1 MDIKQVLQA
10 RTNRNS
16 RLSRPFRIFFDTFEQ
31 CTSAAN
37 SILEGEC
44 DPRFSP
50 ILERS
55 AVISAVTS
63 IEVFYRDMLDFLF
76 WYCSPLFF
84 EPHLKAI
91 HPEKY
96 DIVQVLEI
104 IQHEIHPLEIVSS
117 SQSFQNV
124 GQIDKVFSLFIGKSI
139 WSSILELQ
147 VRVNKT
153 PEKTDETWEEVRWS
167 QDDLAGLK
175 STFDLRHELVH
186 NPARR
191 NFITS
196 EVIDNLWKSAHML
209 FGSEVILNKVIEG
222 NKDPKLDLAN
232 LDNQN
237 SAITETKKSSDGE
250 KFFRDIFDYFRIPGF
265 ALTSLRALEGILGEK
280 IWFDFLGA
288 TSDFSVTNQTP
299 SGLNANSLICHTARK
314 GIIIENE
321 KRPDF
326 VKVLKNLEREFSIF
340 SNLSKIQQTTILEK
354 FVINKDA
361 FIIRKRPHRNEVRQ
375 SK

>member
-10 RTNRNS
+10 RANRNS
-16 RLSRPFRIFFDTFEQ
+16 RLSRPFLILFDTFEQ

-44 DPRFSP
+44 DPKFAP

-63 IEVFYRDMLDFLF
+63 IEVFYRDMLVFLF
-76 WYCSPLFF
+76 WHCSPSFF

-117 SQSFQNV
+117 AQSFQNV
-124 GQIDKVFSLFIGKSI
+124 GQIDKVFSLFIGKNI

-153 PEKTDETWEEVRWS
+153 PENTEATWEEVSWS
-167 QDDLAGLK
+167 KDDLAGLK

-191 NFITS
+191 NFITT

-209 FGSEVILNKVIEG
+209 FGSEIILNKVIED

-232 LDNQN
+232 IDNQ
-237 SAITETKKSSDGE
+237 SSSYTEAKEDSDGE
-250 KFFRDIFDYFRIPGF
+250 KFFRDIFDYCRISGF
-265 ALTSLRALEGILGEK
+265 TLTSLRALQGILGEK
-280 IWFDFLGA
+280 VWFNFLAA
-288 TSDFSVTNQTP
+288 TSDFSVTNQAPFGQNT
-299 SGLNANSLICHTARK
+299 NSLLCRSSRI

-326 VKVLKNLEREFSIF
+326 VKVLNEFEREFAIF
-340 SNLSKIQQTTILEK
+340 SNLSKTQQTKILEK
-354 FVINKDA
+354 FVMNKDA
-361 FIIRKRPHRNEVRQ
+361 FIIRKRPHRNEAR
-375 SK
+375 